1 MNGLQEAFIGLIAV
15 LITGFISNLT
25 AKATKYFKQKSILDK
40 FEAKKDSVNIAVNA
54 VEQIALIEDVP
65 HKYNEAKIRARKLL
79 ETQGIVISDAELDS
93 LIEAAVSGFNQ
104 GYQENK

>member
-1 MNGLQEAFIGLIAV
+1 MNGLQEAVLNLAVV
-15 LITGFISNLT
+15 LITGAVGVLS
-25 AKATKYFKQKSILDK
+25 AKATQYFKEKGVLAK
-40 FEAKKDSVNIAVNA
+40 FEAKKESVNIAVNA

-65 HKYNEAKIRARKLL
+65 HKYNEAKRRARKLL

>member
-1 MNGLQEAFIGLIAV
+1 MNGLQDALIGLV
-15 LITGFISNLT
+15 VVVITGFISNLT
-25 AKATKYFKQKSILDK
+25 AKATKYFKQKGILDK

-65 HKYNEAKIRARKLL
+65 HKYNEAKSRARKLL
-79 ETQGIVISDAELDS
+79 ETQGIVISDSELDS